1 MTRAFTRWLRKS
13 SLREQDLCVVVVEMA
28 CGLIGAQLS
37 AHLFKKRVAAA
48 GRGKRGS
55 ARVLIG
61 SNLEDGWFF
70 LLGFEKNERHE
81 LSSQELA
88 VLRKWAS
95 AFLAL
100 DADALLRSQEIGE
113 ITEIC
118 HEAQSRTQ

>member
-1 MTRAFTRWLRKS
+1 
-13 SLREQDLCVVVVEMA
+13 MA
-28 CGLIGAQLS
+28 CGLIGAQLGG
-37 AHLFKKRVAAA
+37 HLFKKRVAAA

-55 ARVLIG
+55 VRVLIG
-61 SNLEDGWFF
+61 SNLGDSWFF
-70 LLGFEKNERHE
+70 LLGFQKNERHE
-81 LSSQELA
+81 LSAQELA

-100 DADALLRSQEIGE
+100 DADSLRRSQEIGE